1 MTVLRSHT
9 RHAGLLASLIALPL
23 LVMPQPTHTAERL
36 KPEASASIFTS
47 ASRSTTNRHQYRP
60 V

>member
-23 LVMPQPTHTAERL
+23 LVMPQPTHADGR
-36 KPEASASIFTS
+36 PIPASTPNLPALDTRINGQTS
-47 ASRSTTNRHQYRP
+47 NTH
-60 V
+60 